1 MRLNLKENPR
11 EWRKFTL
18 VWTIALTLAVLT
30 LRKRAYLSTTGIYI
44 AAAIVA
50 LFCISGLLAPRSMRI
65 PYRGVMTIS
74 FYIGQVMGRILLT
87 IFFLLILTPLALLL
101 RLMGKDLLRIKK
113 TPADTFWQ
121 KAPDPAAHDRM
132 F

>member
-1 MRLNLKENPR
+1 MRLKLKENPR

-18 VWTIALTLAVLT
+18 VWTIAFTFVVMA
-30 LRKRAYLSTTGIYI
+30 LRKRAYLSSTGIYV
-44 AAAIVA
+44 AAAAVL
-50 LFCISGLLAPRSMRI
+50 LFFISGLLAPRTMRI

-113 TPADTFWQ
+113 ISADSFWQ
-121 KAPDPAAHDRM
+121 KAPDPASHDRM